1 MPCPCTD
8 RTLPLRNY
16 DYRLPKKPINFPG
29 IKLLNFI
36 PPNKQ
41 VLFNWTAYY
50 KPNSLPRSTVGS
62 SSATGLVGAR
72 ARRT

>member
-29 IKLLNFI
+29 IKLLI
-36 PPNKQ
+36 
-41 VLFNWTAYY
+41 LFNWTAYY

-62 SSATGLVGAR
+62 SSSTGLVGAR

>member
-29 IKLLNFI
+29 IKLLNFK
-36 PPNKQ
+36 PPNKH
-41 VLFNWTAYY
+41 
-50 KPNSLPRSTVGS
+50 TVGS
-62 SSATGLVGAR
+62 SSSTGLVGAR